1 MGNKPKKIPEK
12 LLIEVDS
19 DRLIN
24 VIRGFEIGD
33 ISECLIPDV
42 NHATEVLAGV
52 IYLEDLAPGFF
63 GEMLSVLIPHFEKMH
78 YKKSMGEFAQKK
90 ADEEGIGEEWRAAI
104 KAGNS
109 PNQKDFMAMMVNIVM
124 KTADVNQNEA
134 IKMAATQ
141 LGRDE
146 DSIRRI
152 VTRSKARIKKR
163 K

>member
-1 MGNKPKKIPEK
+1 MKNKQQNTPVK
-12 LLIEVDS
+12 LLIKVDG
-19 DRLIN
+19 DRLVN
-24 VIRGFEIGD
+24 VMRGFEIGN

-42 NHATEVLAGV
+42 NHATEVLTGV
-52 IYLEDLAPGFF
+52 VYLEDLAPGFF

-78 YKKSMGEFAQKK
+78 YKKSLGELAQKK
-90 ADEEGIGEEWRAAI
+90 ADKEGYGEEWRAAI

-124 KTADVNQNEA
+124 KTAGVNQNEA

-141 LGRDE
+141 LNRDE